1 MLAALDGEARFLDE
15 PTTDR
20 WGVWVSAFVPMFDEA
35 GRVEAICGVD
45 YHASEWL
52 RAAFEAR
59 TAVYGRASVLQ
70 LLLAAGLVWIAR
82 SRAELV
88 RREAKEAELRA
99 AVEEA
104 RAGQRAF
111 LANMSHEIRTPM
123 NAVIGMTALLLDTD
137 LDPQQREF
145 VEVVR
150 SSGDALLTIIND
162 ILDFSKI
169 EAGELSI
176 EQLPFDV
183 SKCIEDA
190 LDVVANRA
198 AERRI
203 DLVYRVEP
211 GVSGAVIGDV
221 TRVRQVLVNLLS
233 NGVKFTD
240 AGEVVVELSAVGDPV
255 APNVRIAVSDTGI
268 GIPEAARGRIF
279 EVFTQVDGTTTRRY
293 EGTGLGLAICKQI
306 VEKMGG
312 TIGVDS
318 VLGSGSTFWL
328 EVPLRAAEADGRNP
342 LQDAA
347 RIAGRSVLVVDD
359 NATNREVVRRHLEH
373 WRIRSAESE
382 SGRDA
387 LAALRAASER
397 GEPFDAAIL
406 DLMMPEMDGL
416 ELARQMRA
424 DPASRTVPIVLLTS
438 VRVAERDVAELQVCA
453 RLTKPVRRVD
463 LYDAMVTALAGAGAT
478 TAPVAAA
485 ERPRAVRAL
494 RVLVVEDNPINQ
506 RVTTAMLAKLGCHS
520 VVVDDGEQAL
530 DRMANDAFDLVLM
543 DVMLPGMDGFEVT
556 RRIRRFRAETGA
568 EGVEGLR
575 LPILAVTAH
584 GAKEDRDECLAAGM
598 DDCLTKP
605 FSLDQ
610 LIARLERWLPQAF
623 TTTNRGKES
632 T

>member
-1 MLAALDGEARFLDE
+1 
-15 PTTDR
+15 
-20 WGVWVSAFVPMFDEA
+20 
-35 GRVEAICGVD
+35 
-45 YHASEWL
+45 
-52 RAAFEAR
+52 
-59 TAVYGRASVLQ
+59 
-70 LLLAAGLVWIAR
+70 LLAELAHRKGL
-82 SRAELV
+82 
-88 RREAKEAELRA
+88 
-99 AVEEA
+99 
-104 RAGQRAF
+104 
-111 LANMSHEIRTPM
+111 
-123 NAVIGMTALLLDTD
+123 
-137 LDPQQREF
+137 
-145 VEVVR
+145 
-150 SSGDALLTIIND
+150 
-162 ILDFSKI
+162 
-169 EAGELSI
+169 ELSLV
-176 EQLPFDV
+176 ERDGLA
-183 SKCIEDA
+183 DA
-190 LDVVANRA
+190 HLVDATRLKQVV
-198 AERRI
+198 
-203 DLVYRVEP
+203 
-211 GVSGAVIGDV
+211 
-221 TRVRQVLVNLLS
+221 VNLVG
-233 NGVKFTD
+233 NAIKFTD

-494 RVLVVEDNPINQ
+494 RVLVVEDNRSIS
-506 RVTTAMLAKLGCHS
+506 A
-520 VVVDDGEQAL
+520 
-530 DRMANDAFDLVLM
+530 
-543 DVMLPGMDGFEVT
+543 
-556 RRIRRFRAETGA
+556 
-568 EGVEGLR
+568 
-575 LPILAVTAH
+575 
-584 GAKEDRDECLAAGM
+584 
-598 DDCLTKP
+598 
-605 FSLDQ
+605 
-610 LIARLERWLPQAF
+610 
-623 TTTNRGKES
+623 
-632 T
+632 